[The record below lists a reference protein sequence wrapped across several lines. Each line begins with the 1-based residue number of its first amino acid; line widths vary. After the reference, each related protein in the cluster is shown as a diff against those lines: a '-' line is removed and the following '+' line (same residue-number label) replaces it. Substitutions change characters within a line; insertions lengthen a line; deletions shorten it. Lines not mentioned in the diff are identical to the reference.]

1 MILRFLT
8 SQLLISL
15 PFNHRLDSPKPL
27 SIDLVGASYSAQ
39 SQLHPCLPST
49 NMPGEVIDRPNPK
62 ALKSLIPEDVLKLSV
77 QLEKVQLSDADLKGL
92 EEFRTASN
100 YIAAGEFPTSNAS
113 KYTLLTC
120 IAMIFLSDN
129 ALLERDLTFDD
140 IKPRQDSEYV
150 LQGQ

>member
-1 MILRFLT
+1 MAEDGG
-8 SQLLISL
+8 QLG
-15 PFNHRLDSPKPL
+15 PRRQPPL
-27 SIDLVGASYSAQ
+27 CD
-39 SQLHPCLPST
+39 
-49 NMPGEVIDRPNPK
+49 DRPGIAASRCRRPDQ
-62 ALKSLIPEDVLKLSV
+62 LQVLEGGL
-77 QLEKVQLSDADLKGL
+77 LHKGL